1 MATSP
6 QHIHLSELQGSI
18 AQTLRERFA
27 LPVWVS
33 AEVSDIKVNYSGH
46 CYLEL
51 IEKGES
57 DGVAKAQARAVI
69 WRNAY
74 PRIVGYFE
82 AESGTKLERGVKV
95 LVKVVVNYHELY
107 GLSLQIID
115 IDATYTLGDT
125 ERQRQ
130 KTISQLQNDGVWDMN
145 REQPM
150 PMLVQRIAVISSRTA
165 AGYQDFC
172 NELVK
177 GGYCFDTTLFDSVMQ
192 GSGAEDSIVD
202 SLCAIAEQE
211 ERFDMVVIIRGGGS
225 VSDLNCFNSYRLAS
239 YVAQFPLP
247 IVTGIGHDKDVS
259 VVDLVAQISL
269 KTPTAVAGWL
279 TERMSQI
286 DGWLDSAALTLHD
299 LSISATRKYEMELER
314 LRSDISTL
322 STQLISSYTQLLNTQ
337 QTVLVD
343 DSSYFLLRHGDKL
356 TYAQEIVE
364 SHSPER
370 LLKLG
375 FSLLRLLDSN
385 TTLKSKEQIS
395 KGDDIEIT
403 LSDGVIGAT
412 VTTIN

>member
-6 QHIHLSELQGSI
+6 QHISLSELQGSI
-18 AQTLRERFA
+18 TQTLRERFA

-69 WRNAY
+69 WRNNYAK
-74 PRIVGYFE
+74 IVGYFE

-95 LVKVVVNYHELY
+95 LVKVMVNYHELY
-107 GLSLQIID
+107 GLSLQITD

-130 KTISQLQNDGVWDMN
+130 KAISQLQSDGVWDMN

-172 NELVK
+172 NELLA
-177 GGYCFDTTLFDSVMQ
+177 GGYYFDTTLFDSVMQ
-192 GSGAEDSIVD
+192 GSGAEESIID
-202 SLCAIAEQE
+202 SLCAIAEVE
-211 ERFDMVVIIRGGGS
+211 ERFDTVVIIRGGGS

-239 YVAQFPLP
+239 YVAQFPLAV
-247 IVTGIGHDKDVS
+247 IAGIGHDKDVS

-279 TERMSQI
+279 TERSAQI

-299 LSISATRKYEMELER
+299 GATAITRRCELMLER
-314 LRSDISTL
+314 YSSDITTFAAQYIADSNTMCKQL
-322 STQLISSYTQLLNTQ
+322 TEQLTQECTMRIDNEHK
-337 QTVLVD
+337 
-343 DSSYFLLRHGDKL
+343 RL
-356 TYAQEIVE
+356 THAADIVE
-364 SHSPER
+364 SHSPEN
-370 LLKLG
+370 LLRLG
-375 FSLLRLLDSN
+375 FSLLRIADKTITS
-385 TTLKSKEQIS
+385 KSELNS
-395 KGDDIEIT
+395 GDKITIE
-403 LSDGVIGAT
+403 LHDGEVGAT
-412 VTTIN
+412 IN